1 MSNQLAFA
9 NNIFK
14 YRAVCRLPKKEGNRM
29 PRENSRLE
37 DYLRRIHSLSRKNPV
52 HAADLARDLGVSR
65 ATVCVFIKQL
75 QEEGY
80 VSVGEHHIITLTP
93 RGAKIAEATC
103 QRLDTVRRLLEGLGV
118 PGEIAARDA
127 LEIERNLSQQ
137 SYEAFQRFNERNGAY
152 A

>member
-1 MSNQLAFA
+1 
-9 NNIFK
+9 
-14 YRAVCRLPKKEGNRM
+14 M

-37 DYLRRIHSLSRKNPV
+37 DYLRRIYSLSRKSPV

-80 VSVGEHHIITLTP
+80 VSVGAHHVITLTA
-93 RGAKIAEATC
+93 RGMEIAETTC
-103 QRLDTVRRLLEGLGV
+103 KRLDTVRQLLEDLGV

-127 LEIERNLSQQ
+127 LEIERDLSQQ
-137 SYEAFQRFNERNGAY
+137 SYEAFHRFHERNRAQV
-152 A
+152 

>member
-1 MSNQLAFA
+1 
-9 NNIFK
+9 
-14 YRAVCRLPKKEGNRM
+14 M

-37 DYLRRIHSLSRKNPV
+37 DYLRRIHCLSRKNPV
-52 HAADLARDLGVSR
+52 HAADLARNLGVSR

-75 QEEGY
+75 QEEDY

-93 RGAKIAEATC
+93 KGAQIAENTC

-127 LEIERNLSQQ
+127 LEIERGLSPQ
-137 SYEAFQRFNERNGAY
+137 SYEAFHRFNERNGAY
-152 A
+152 V